1 MAMQNSHRTHVA
13 VHVHVSLPLEC
24 VHTFVLAV
32 DVKKALGLVGIA
44 RMGELLSRDIY
55 MYAFFGV
62 PTCFIRLMLSGASCC
77 VHYTFSLDVY
87 V

>member
-44 RMGELLSRDIY
+44 TTGKLPSTGHLHVCFLEYPLVLSD
-55 MYAFFGV
+55 
-62 PTCFIRLMLSGASCC
+62 
-77 VHYTFSLDVY
+77 
-87 V
+87 

>member
-44 RMGELLSRDIY
+44 RTGELLS
-55 MYAFFGV
+55 MGHLHVLLFGV